1 MRNVVDINERMSGE
15 LGKRQEAGA
24 FRVLSHSNELVDF
37 SSNDYLSLSR
47 TPELIDDINLALSG
61 IKELGATGSRLL
73 SGNKEYH
80 EELERKLS
88 KIHQSESAL
97 LMNSGYVANL
107 SVLSSVPKKGDT
119 IIYDE
124 LIHACVK
131 DGARL
136 SMANRLSFKHNN
148 INDLKL
154 KLAKAS
160 GQVFVVVESVYSMDG
175 DEAPINE
182 IVNLKSEFDFHMIVD
197 EAHSTG
203 NYGVN
208 GAGLCAELGVTNH
221 VFARIHTF
229 GKAIGA
235 HGAVVACS
243 SLLRDYLINHA
254 RQFIYTT
261 AMSSHSV
268 LTISKAY
275 DYIQQH
281 PGLLSLLKNK
291 ISLFKS
297 LITTETGSFS
307 PIQPVIV
314 PGNDACVNLSR
325 ILNKEGFDVRPVRYP
340 TVHMGSERLRICIH
354 VHNTDDE
361 IRALANLINHQLQSN

>member
-1 MRNVVDINERMSGE
+1 MDINERMLDE
-15 LGKRQEAGA
+15 LRKRQSSGA
-24 FRVLSHSNELVDF
+24 LRVLSHSGDLVDF

-47 TPELIDDINLALSG
+47 NAELISSINSDLRQIS
-61 IKELGATGSRLL
+61 ELGATGSRLL

-80 EELERKLS
+80 EELEKKLS

-107 SVLSSVPKKGDT
+107 ALLSSVPKKGDT

-154 KLAKAS
+154 KLSKAS

-175 DEAPINE
+175 DEAPITK
-182 IVNLKSEFDFHMIVD
+182 IVDLKGEFDFQLIVD

-203 NYGVN
+203 YYGQD
-208 GAGLCAELGVTNH
+208 GAGWCVKEGVSKH
-221 VFARIHTF
+221 IFARIHTF

-235 HGAVVACS
+235 HGAIVACS
-243 SLLRDYLINHA
+243 DLLRDYLINNA

-261 AMSSHSV
+261 AMSSHAV
-268 LTISKAY
+268 LTVSKAY
-275 DYIQQH
+275 DFIAAH
-281 PGLLSLLKNK
+281 PDLLKSLSDRIAFFK
-291 ISLFKS
+291 TLIS
-297 LITTETGSFS
+297 IDTGSLS

-314 PGNDACVNLSR
+314 PGNDACIKVSR
-325 ILNKEGFDVRPVRYP
+325 ILYSEGFDVRPVRYP
-340 TVHMGSERLRICIH
+340 TVQKGSERLRVCIH
-354 VHNTDDE
+354 VHNTEDE
-361 IRALANLINHQLQSN
+361 IQGLAQLINKSIIGV